1 MSQERRTGEADVG
14 HAVAAWAEAL
24 AAVKALKA
32 RLLEPDPGDVREAV
46 RLIESRVREAAS
58 LPLDLD
64 NADGALKTS
73 LRAIL
78 KEMAEVTMELGLI
91 ADARAQTTRNVLK
104 LFQRHDVP
112 PGTVL
117 EV

>member
-1 MSQERRTGEADVG
+1 MTVEQRPGEVDVAR
-14 HAVAAWAEAL
+14 AVAAWAEAL

-46 RLIESRVREAAS
+46 SRIETLVREAAA
-58 LPLDLD
+58 LPLEV
-64 NADGALKTS
+64 AEAEGALKTS

-78 KEMAEVTMELGLI
+78 KEMAQVTMELGLI
-91 ADARAQTTRNVLK
+91 ADARARTTRSVLS

-117 EV
+117 DL